1 MIAVATDNAHDN
13 IGATVPLHSNK
24 SPKIMQNQMKKV
36 KALAL
41 LSGGLDSTLAV
52 KLILDQGISV
62 EAVNFVTP
70 FCLCRKGGCGALEV
84 AKNLKI
90 PLKTIVSGEEYLRI
104 VRKPRF
110 GYGRNMNPCIDCRI
124 FMLKKAK
131 KYAEETGASFIF
143 TGEVL
148 GQRPMSQHGMTL
160 GLIEERAGLK
170 GKILRPLS
178 AKLLA
183 PTDVEKK
190 GLVHR
195 EMLLDIEGRSRKKQI
210 SLAEELKVSGYSCP
224 GGGCL
229 LTYREYASK
238 LKDLFEH
245 KKRVSL
251 GDVQLLRV
259 GRHFRFGK
267 NKIIVGRNQSE
278 NNLLLKEK
286 MANDYCFEAQGAG
299 SPITL
304 LQGPKTKTAIKTA
317 AELTAYYSDIKQG
330 VALVKFGKRNF
341 GQIFTTE
348 IPNKTEVEG
357 LRIVRLRNETAQRK
371 RRG

>member
-1 MIAVATDNAHDN
+1 MA
-13 IGATVPLHSNK
+13 LK
-24 SPKIMQNQMKKV
+24 SKKT

-41 LSGGLDSTLAV
+41 LSGGLDSALAV
-52 KLILDQGISV
+52 KLVLDQGIDV
-62 EAVNFVTP
+62 EAVNFMSP

-84 AKNLKI
+84 AKNLNI
-90 PLKTIVSGEEYLRI
+90 PLKTINVGQEYLRI

-131 KYAEETGASFIF
+131 KYAVETGASFIF

-148 GQRPMSQHGMTL
+148 GQRPMSQHRKTL
-160 GLIEERAGLK
+160 GIIEETAGLK

-178 AKLLA
+178 AKLLP

-190 GLVHR
+190 GLVNR
-195 EMLLDIEGRSRKKQI
+195 ETLLGIEGRSRKKQI
-210 SLAEELKVSGYSCP
+210 RLADELNVTEYSCP

-229 LTYREYASK
+229 LTYREFANK
-238 LKDLFEH
+238 LKDLLEH

-251 GDVQLLRV
+251 KDVQFLKV

-267 NKIIVGRNQSE
+267 NKIIVGRNEAE
-278 NNLLLKEK
+278 NGLLLRMK
-286 MANDYCFEAQGAG
+286 MANDYCFEAQDTG

-304 LQGPKTKTAIKTA
+304 LQGPKTSAAIEKA
-317 AELTAYYSDIKQG
+317 AELTAYYSDKKQG
-330 VALVKFGKRNF
+330 DLSVRFGRGGFNESLR
-341 GQIFTTE
+341 TP
-348 IPNKTEVEG
+348 IPNQKEVEN
-357 LRIVRLRNETAQRK
+357 LRVTLQKAPAQFRTRK
-371 RRG
+371 NWDESEKLEK